1 MMILYI
7 TVLGVFLIYVF
18 CNELTYSGSVSR
30 EAGFLADFDEFLS
43 HVRHFYYYTNSAEDA
58 IFYSI
63 PKCSLK
69 IRPVLEELL
78 GCLESEDRVRMLAD
92 IAGGRHKYVR
102 LFTSLVMTVS
112 ENGDVFEGSSSVFL
126 DSVMQLRC
134 DVQSEKRYLE
144 GRKHRFTGLGL
155 TAALPSVAVPAVA
168 AWGSE
173 TIPSLKGFY
182 YGRGG
187 GVMLCLIFLLTVLCY
202 RAIIYL
208 REGHKPSA
216 VPFSGFAAR
225 VLSGKGIFAKAA
237 LTVKKIGDRLEADVY
252 LKKTVLAAAAVIIM
266 VPVLAS
272 GHHGARRLL
281 VNDVSDVENV
291 SDTADGNQLKA
302 MKNAIPKFMHEYIG
316 ETIPD
321 EEALAA
327 KLLEEPGFRSKS
339 VAADTAGE
347 IIRRLRNYR
356 SESFGL
362 SDILIVVAAAGLA
375 FVFSDVKRIFRT
387 ALLDGQ
393 KQDEVMRFQ
402 SLINMQKRVPGIT
415 PVEILESMEAFS
427 DIFRSSLQQCINNYS
442 VNDGMA
448 LTELFEAED
457 YPEFRKLTDCFLAVD
472 EAGVENAFEEVTAQ
486 ITSFRENRELDRTI
500 LMDNNVMLASLLA
513 VIPGGLVLFGYL
525 LIPFMAR
532 AMIMFNNYQ
541 DALRGYMD

>member
-1 MMILYI
+1 MMVLYI
-7 TVLGVFLIYVF
+7 AVLGVFLIYVF
-18 CNELTYSGSVSR
+18 CNEIRYSGSVSR

-63 PKCSLK
+63 PKCSK
-69 IRPVLEELL
+69 RIRPVLEELL
-78 GCLESEDRVRMLAD
+78 GCLESEDRVRMLSD

-112 ENGDVFEGSSSVFL
+112 ENGDLFEGSSSVFL

-134 DVQSEKRYLE
+134 DVQGEKRYLE

-168 AWGSE
+168 AWGSD

-187 GVMLCLIFLLTVLCY
+187 GIMLCLILIMTMLCY
-202 RAIIYL
+202 TAITYL
-208 REGHKPSA
+208 REGHKPTGT
-216 VPFSGFAAR
+216 PFSGLIAQMAA
-225 VLSGKGIFAKAA
+225 GKGFTAKVIDR
-237 LTVKKIGDRLEADVY
+237 LKGWKKSLEADV
-252 LKKTVLAAAAVIIM
+252 LLRKTVLAAAAVIIM
-266 VPVLAS
+266 VPVLAA
-272 GHHGARRLL
+272 GHAGTRRLL
-281 VNDVSDVENV
+281 ADDVSDVENV

-302 MKNAIPKFMHEYIG
+302 MKIAIPAFMHEYIG
-316 ETIPD
+316 KGIPD
-321 EEALAA
+321 EAELAE
-327 KLLEEPGFRSKS
+327 KLLNEPGFRSKKA
-339 VAADTAGE
+339 AADTSAE
-347 IIRRLRNYR
+347 IVSRLNRYR
-356 SESFGL
+356 KEKFGF
-362 SDILIVVAAAGLA
+362 SDILIAAAAAGLA
-375 FVFSDVKRIFRT
+375 FIFPDVGRIFKN

-427 DIFRSSLQQCINNYS
+427 DIFRNSLQQCINNFS
-442 VNDGMA
+442 VNDELA

-486 ITSFRENRELDRTI
+486 ITSFRESRELDRTI
-500 LMDNNVMLASLLA
+500 LMDNNVLLASLLA

-532 AMIMFNNYQ
+532 AMTMFNDYQ
-541 DALRGYMD
+541 DALRGYMN

>member
-1 MMILYI
+1 MMVLYI
-7 TVLGVFLIYVF
+7 AVLGVFLIYVF
-18 CNELTYSGSVSR
+18 FNEITYSGSVGR

-63 PKCSLK
+63 PKCSK
-69 IRPVLEELL
+69 RIRPVLEELL
-78 GCLESEDRVRMLAD
+78 GCLESEDRVRMLSD

-112 ENGDVFEGSSSVFL
+112 ENGDLFEGSSSVFL

-134 DVQSEKRYLE
+134 DVQGEKRYLE

-155 TAALPSVAVPAVA
+155 TAALPSIAVPVVA
-168 AWGSE
+168 AWGSD
-173 TIPSLKGFY
+173 TIPSLKSFY

-187 GVMLCLIFLLTVLCY
+187 GVMLCLILIMTVLCY
-202 RAIIYL
+202 TAITYL
-208 REGHKPSA
+208 REGHKPSET
-216 VPFSGFAAR
+216 PFAGLIAQMAA
-225 VLSGKGIFAKAA
+225 GKGWQAK
-237 LTVKKIGDRLEADVY
+237 VIERFKGWKKSLEADML
-252 LKKTVLAAAAVIIM
+252 LKRTVLAAAAVIIM
-266 VPVLAS
+266 VPILAA
-272 GHHGARRLL
+272 GHAGNRRLL
-281 VNDVSDVENV
+281 ADDVSDVENV

-302 MKNAIPKFMHEYIG
+302 MRIAIPAFMHEYIG
-316 ETIPD
+316 KDIPD
-321 EEALAA
+321 EAGLAK
-327 KLLEEPGFRSKS
+327 KLLDEPGFRSKK
-339 VAADTAGE
+339 VASDTSAE
-347 IIRRLRNYR
+347 IVSRLKRYKR
-356 SESFGL
+356 ETFGF
-362 SDILIVVAAAGLA
+362 SDILIAAAAAGLA
-375 FVFSDVKRIFRT
+375 FIFPDIGRIFKN

-427 DIFRSSLQQCINNYS
+427 DIFRNSLQQCINNFS
-442 VNDGMA
+442 VNDELA

-486 ITSFRENRELDRTI
+486 ITSFRESRELDRTI
-500 LMDNNVMLASLLA
+500 LMDNNVLLASLLA

-532 AMIMFNNYQ
+532 AMTMFNDYQ
-541 DALRGYMD
+541 DALRGYMN

>member
-1 MMILYI
+1 MMVLYI
-7 TVLGVFLIYVF
+7 AVLGVFLIYVI
-18 CNELTYSGSVSR
+18 CNEMTYSGSVGR
-30 EAGFLADFDEFLS
+30 ETAFLADFDEFLS

-63 PKCSLK
+63 PKCSK
-69 IRPVLEELL
+69 RIRPILEELF
-78 GCLESEDRVRMLAD
+78 GCLESEDRVRMLSD

-112 ENGDVFEGSSSVFL
+112 ENGDLFEGSSSVFL

-168 AWGSE
+168 AWGSD
-173 TIPSLKGFY
+173 TIPSLKSFY

-187 GVMLCLIFLLTVLCY
+187 GVMLCLILMMTVLCY
-202 RAIIYL
+202 TAITYL
-208 REGHKPSA
+208 REGHKPKEA
-216 VPFSGFAAR
+216 PFAAIAAKIAA
-225 VLSGKGIFAKAA
+225 GKGIVSKAA
-237 LTVKKIGDRLEADVY
+237 AQLKKLADRLGADVL
-252 LKKTVLAAAAVIIM
+252 LKRTVLASAAVIIM
-266 VPVLAS
+266 VPVLAA
-272 GHHGARRLL
+272 GHAGMRRLL
-281 VNDVSDVENV
+281 ANDVSDVENV

-302 MKNAIPKFMHEYIG
+302 MKTAIPKYMHEYLG
-316 ETIPD
+316 EELPEED
-321 EEALAA
+321 ELAET
-327 KLLEEPGFRSKS
+327 LLDEPGFRSRS
-339 VAADTAGE
+339 VAADTAAE
-347 IIRRLRNYR
+347 IIRRLKAYR
-356 SESFGL
+356 LEFFGL
-362 SDILIVVAAAGLA
+362 SDLLIVLAAAGLA
-375 FVFSDVKRIFRT
+375 FVFPDVKRIFKN

-427 DIFRSSLQQCINNYS
+427 DIFRNSLQQCINNYG
-442 VNDGMA
+442 VNDELA

-486 ITSFRENRELDRTI
+486 ITSFRESRELDRTI

-532 AMIMFNNYQ
+532 AMTMFNDYQ
-541 DALRGYMD
+541 DALRGYMN

>member
-7 TVLGVFLIYVF
+7 AVLGVFLIYVF

-30 EAGFLADFDEFLS
+30 ETGFLADFDEFLS

-78 GCLESEDRVRMLAD
+78 GCLENEDRVRMLAD

-155 TAALPSVAVPAVA
+155 TAALPSLAVPAVA

-187 GVMLCLIFLLTVLCY
+187 AVMLCLILLLTVLCY
-202 RAIIYL
+202 RAITYL

-216 VPFSGFAAR
+216 APFSGLAAR
-225 VLSGKGIFAKAA
+225 VFSGKVFLAKAA
-237 LTVKKIGDRLEADVY
+237 VRAKKIRDRLEADVY
-252 LKKTVLAAAAVIIM
+252 LKKTVLAAAAVMIA
-266 VPVLAS
+266 VPVLVS
-272 GHHGARRLL
+272 GHVGARRLL
-281 VNDVSDVENV
+281 ADDVSDIENV

-302 MKNAIPKFMHEYIG
+302 MKNAIPKFMHEYIDRD
-316 ETIPD
+316 IPD
-321 EEALAA
+321 EEVLAA
-327 KLLEEPGFRSKS
+327 KLLDEPGFRSKS
-339 VAADTAGE
+339 VAADTAAE
-347 IIRRLRNYR
+347 ITRRLRSYKR
-356 SESFGL
+356 ERFGF
-362 SDILIVVAAAGLA
+362 SDILIVIAAGGFA
-375 FVFSDVKRIFRT
+375 FVFPDVKRIFRT

-442 VNDGMA
+442 VNDGLA

-532 AMIMFNNYQ
+532 AMTMFNDYQ
-541 DALRGYMD
+541 DALRGYMN

>member
-1 MMILYI
+1 MMVLYI

-18 CNELTYSGSVSR
+18 CNEMTYSGSVKR
-30 EAGFLADFDEFLS
+30 EAAFLADFDEFLS

-63 PKCSLK
+63 PKCSKK
-69 IRPVLEELL
+69 IRPILEELL
-78 GCLESEDRVRMLAD
+78 GCLESEDRVRMLSD
-92 IAGGRHKYVR
+92 ISGGRHKYVR

-112 ENGDVFEGSSSVFL
+112 ENGDLFEGSSSVFL

-134 DVQSEKRYLE
+134 DVQGEKRYLE

-168 AWGSE
+168 AWGSD
-173 TIPSLKGFY
+173 TIPSLKSFY

-187 GVMLCLIFLLTVLCY
+187 GVMLCLILIMTYLCY
-202 RAIIYL
+202 TAITYL
-208 REGHKPSA
+208 REGHRPAEK
-216 VPFSGFAAR
+216 PFSGMIAKITA
-225 VLSGKGIFAKAA
+225 GKGIPAKVIT
-237 LTVKKIGDRLEADVY
+237 LVKGWKKSLEAD
-252 LKKTVLAAAAVIIM
+252 LLFRKTVLAAAAVIIM
-266 VPVLAS
+266 VPVLAA
-272 GHHGARRLL
+272 GHAGTRRLL
-281 VNDVSDVENV
+281 TDDVSDVENV

-302 MKNAIPKFMHEYIG
+302 MKSAIPKFMHEYIG
-316 ETIPD
+316 KDLP
-321 EEALAA
+321 EEDRLAEM
-327 KLLEEPGFRSKS
+327 LLDEPGFRSKT
-339 VAADTAGE
+339 VAADTAAE
-347 IIRRLRNYR
+347 IVGRLKRYRR
-356 SESFGL
+356 EVFGF
-362 SDILIVVAAAGLA
+362 SDILIVIAAAGLA
-375 FVFSDVKRIFRT
+375 FVFPDVGRIFKN

-427 DIFRSSLQQCINNYS
+427 DIFRNSLQQCINNFS
-442 VNDGMA
+442 VNDELA

-457 YPEFRKLTDCFLAVD
+457 YPEFRKLTDCFMAVD

-486 ITSFRENRELDRTI
+486 ITSFRESRELDRTI
-500 LMDNNVMLASLLA
+500 LMDNNVLLASLLA

-532 AMIMFNNYQ
+532 AMTMFSDYQ
-541 DALRGYMD
+541 DALRGYMN